1 MAVQGGLYV
10 AGLLCKAEI
19 LGYFA
24 AGKLIHDGDTSR
36 TRGCSY
42 DCGVGDI
49 FFDGQMFKRASGQQG
64 VKVPPGGV
72 VALFTREILDLP
84 ADIAGTAFP
93 INAMSSRGL
102 LVLNPGH
109 VDPGFRGHLTV
120 KALNLRKSELLL
132 RFDEPIFTVLFEKL
146 PHATDTY
153 RNNVD
158 QADRARD
165 FHQREVETTPRT
177 ILDACDLS
185 KLTLAGPTRDEMEAA
200 LDRRWNTEKVEV
212 GEMIRAHWMARW
224 SFVLMLIAATA
235 ACISVGLSL
244 WPLIHPSPSI
254 MAAPPER
261 LGVST
266 SATPLQNSATVPNPE
281 RKADA
286 PPTTH
291 PTDGKKN

>member
-1 MAVQGGLYV
+1 M

-19 LGYFA
+19 LEYFA
-24 AGKLIHDGDTSR
+24 AGKLIHDGDAGR
-36 TRGCSY
+36 IRGCSY

-49 FFDGQMFKRASGQQG
+49 FFDSQMFKKESGQHG

-72 VALFTREILDLP
+72 VALFTRETLDLP

-146 PHATDTY
+146 PHVTDTY
-153 RNNVD
+153 RNNID

-185 KLTLAGPTRDEMEAA
+185 GLALAGPTRDEMEAA
-200 LDRRWNTEKVEV
+200 LDRRWSTGKVEV

-244 WPLIHPSPSI
+244 WPLIHPSSSI
-254 MAAPPER
+254 SAAPPDR
-261 LGVST
+261 PGVSI
-266 SATPLQNSATVPNPE
+266 SATPLQNSATAPSAEP
-281 RKADA
+281 KADA
-286 PPTTH
+286 PPSAR
-291 PTDGKKN
+291 PPEGKKN